1 LPNNKSGNLVL
12 GIILVALGCIAG
24 FFGYRELEDINSL
37 IETGEQT
44 QATVIK
50 VDYLSPSK
58 QGDQGQYI
66 PIVQWQSKQGKNIE
80 VRANL
85 SSPKA
90 ATYRVGNK
98 LNVIYDPD
106 NPNDR
111 YYVAKQGQQPK
122 PRITDYVT
130 LIIGIVFGLGGLLF
144 IRESRKG

>member
-1 LPNNKSGNLVL
+1 MPNNKSGNLVL
-12 GIILVALGCIAG
+12 GIILVAVGCIAG
-24 FFGYRELEDINSL
+24 LFGCQELEDLKSL

-66 PIVQWQSKQGKNIE
+66 PIVQWQSKQGKSIE

-85 SSPKA
+85 SSPQGT
-90 ATYRVGNK
+90 TYRVGNK

-106 NPNDR
+106 QPNER